1 MAKLAYKAIYL
12 FFGEVPYYIS
22 SMKKKKLFRRIPELP
37 FSLRTIRGAIGKE
50 YVIKHYSYGAIK
62 TKYPDMSN
70 IVASSGHRKQR
81 NFFKEAVEYAKAIMR
96 DPIQKAA
103 WLKKARKK
111 HRLFNYLVGKGL
123 AIAKAQAA
131 RREQDG
137 GVIIQN
143 CFETNATL
151 MEWEIKEPMENIED
165 QKIILMTLGEV
176 PHHPGSYLHSG
187 RKLNEIQAI
196 HN

>member
-1 MAKLAYKAIYL
+1 MAKLAKMAYMAIYL
-12 FFGEVPYYIS
+12 FFGEVSYYIS

-62 TKYPDMSN
+62 TKYPNMSN
-70 IVASSGHRKQR
+70 IVATRLQRKQR
-81 NFFKEAVEYAKAIMR
+81 NLFKEAVEYAKAIMG
-96 DPIQKAA
+96 DPVQKAE

-123 AIAKAQAA
+123 AIAKAKAT

-137 GVIIQN
+137 SVIIRN
-143 CFETNATL
+143 CFETSARVK
-151 MEWEIKEPMENIED
+151 WEINEPIDREE
-165 QKIILMTLGEV
+165 QKIFLMVINEF
-176 PHHPGSYLHSG
+176 PDYPGS
-187 RKLNEIQAI
+187 
-196 HN
+196 